1 MDAVQAKPP
10 FSIPS
15 LIAIGCA
22 IASYFVGA
30 MGGFILALLAIA
42 FGIIGLF
49 VAMSPSVRGGLIS
62 ILALIVAAI
71 AIVVAVIKA
80 IVWAV

>member
-1 MDAVQAKPP
+1 MDVVQTKPH

-22 IASYFVGA
+22 IASYFIGA
-30 MGGFILALLAIA
+30 VGGFILALIAIA

-49 VAMSPSVRGGLIS
+49 VAMSPRVRGGFIS
-62 ILALIVAAI
+62 ILALFLAGI